1 MAMMPRPTA
10 PIAGPGGVPTREW
23 LDYLRELAGAGDVPG
38 INRAIA
44 ELQRQ
49 VAALEQSGASGEV
62 LGMGAIQS
70 IGSLADGL
78 VRLDLRELDN
88 AGGGELLKILRDSYG
103 RVAGTSAA
111 TTDDL
116 AEGAAN
122 LYYTDQRVD
131 DRIAAAGGTSGGE
144 VIVADGISPPVMLT
158 DEAETDFLHQG

>member
-10 PIAGPGGVPTREW
+10 PIAGPGGLPTREW
-23 LDYLRELAGAGDVPG
+23 LDYLRDLAGAGDLSG

-78 VRLDLRELDN
+78 VRLDLRELED
-88 AGGGELLKILRDSYG
+88 AGGGELLKIVRDAYG
-103 RVAGTSAA
+103 RVAGTSS
-111 TTDDL
+111 
-116 AEGAAN
+116 AEAPQDGKQYARKDGDWAEV
-122 LYYTDQRVD
+122 Q
-131 DRIAAAGGTSGGE
+131 AGGGE
-144 VIVADGISPPVMLT
+144 YQRMTADGNFRITADGHLRV
-158 DEAETDFLHQG
+158 AR